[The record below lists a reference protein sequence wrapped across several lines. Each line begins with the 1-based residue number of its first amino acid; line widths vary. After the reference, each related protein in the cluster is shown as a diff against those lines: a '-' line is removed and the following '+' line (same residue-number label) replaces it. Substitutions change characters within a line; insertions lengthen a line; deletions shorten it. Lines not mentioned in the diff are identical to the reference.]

1 MAKGIETLA
10 GPVSENDII
19 MRENEAP
26 VGAAALMNKQVRK
39 NTPGFYK
46 LPSQDKDMPGFMKA
60 AKAGVE
66 QDMAKGDTINN
77 MAGALIRQGVDI
89 QGMNQ
94 DQIIM
99 LYEQMMGSTGD
110 RDQFGITDA
119 TKILNSIAPE
129 GEKLAYINPEEAGI
143 LAMLGGSGDMTPQGI
158 PSFQPPGYNP
168 DKDDNPGFSG
178 YSSSDNTSGGG
189 GSGNDNVSQSMQNQY
204 QAYAQSLADAGLTSA
219 GDVVSSDAEQQQ
231 NIIDYYQEREGQG
244 QSGMGSNL
252 AQAYAQT
259 VAAREGDVDFDTDTQ
274 TGQMLS
280 DLSAQNFFKD
290 ILKSDDPKQAL
301 LDSGRYKDIQDLMAN
316 FTPLEGNIGLD
327 DFNLLGIIKGLG
339 EGGLG
344 KKKKDRLFRKD
355 DEGEDTDEMTLE
367 GFMDSLGKID
377 GGRDTFFNLIKRLD
391 PANFYKV
398 TGMPQTS
405 GSLQDL
411 AGNQMIDVKGMDRDS
426 DEYKNAL
433 RFNRQIDEARQTI
446 NREKGDKP
454 QQGGGGGVAPP
465 VTDPATTITPDDDAY
480 KFSLGGT
487 MPYTDDTYTGG
498 QEMDVPLGRRF
509 ALDKT
514 GQLQT
519 SSPTP
524 EDMMQYATTGA
535 YQQLEPFSNYIKR
548 RRKFLGEE
556 EPEYFDEEG
565 NIIYSGVA

>member
-60 AKAGVE
+60 AQAGVE

-77 MAGALIRQGVDI
+77 MAGALIRQGVDV

-129 GEKLAYINPEEAGI
+129 GEKLAYINPDEAGI

-158 PSFQPPGYNP
+158 PSFDKEEDENMGMGY
-168 DKDDNPGFSG
+168 G
-178 YSSSDNTSGGG
+178 YSSPGSSSTSSSGSSNNYEDLYTTAF
-189 GSGNDNVSQSMQNQY
+189 GSGTGY
-204 QAYAQSLADAGLTSA
+204 TGL
-219 GDVVSSDAEQQQ
+219 GDTVSSDADEQQTVV
-231 NIIDYYQEREGQG
+231 DYYQDREEQGQG
-244 QSGMGSNL
+244 GMGSNL
-252 AQAYAQT
+252 GQAYGQT
-259 VAAREGDVDFDTDTQ
+259 VAAREGDIDFDTNTQ

-280 DLSAQNFFKD
+280 DLSAQNYFKD
-290 ILKSDDPKQAL
+290 ILTSSDPKKAL
-301 LDSGRYKDIQDLMAN
+301 LESDRYKDIQGLMDD

-327 DFNLLGIIKGLG
+327 DFNLLGILKGLK

-344 KKKKDRLFRKD
+344 KKKKDRLFRD
-355 DEGEDTDEMTLE
+355 DDKEEMTLE
-367 GFMDSLGKID
+367 GFMDSLGKLD
-377 GGRDTFFNLIKRLD
+377 GGRDTFFNLVKRLD
-391 PANFYKV
+391 PMNFYKV

-411 AGNQMIDVKGMDRDS
+411 ASNQMIDVKGMDRDS

-433 RFNRQIDEARQTI
+433 KFNRQIDEARQTLSK
-446 NREKGDKP
+446 EKGQPK
-454 QQGGGGGVAPP
+454 QGGGGGVAPP
-465 VTDPATTITPDDDAY
+465 VTTPDTTPDPDDDAY
-480 KFSLGGT
+480 KFNVGGT
-487 MPYTDDTYTGG
+487 MPYKDDVYTGG
-498 QEMDVPLGRRF
+498 QEMDVPVGRRF

-535 YQQLEPFSNYIKR
+535 YSQLEPFSNYIKR

>member
-60 AKAGVE
+60 AQAGIKQE
-66 QDMAKGDTINN
+66 MAKGDTINN

-129 GEKLAYINPEEAGI
+129 GEQLAYINPEEAGI

-158 PSFQPPGYNP
+158 PSFDKEEDENMGMGY
-168 DKDDNPGFSG
+168 G
-178 YSSSDNTSGGG
+178 SSSSSSSSSSQDNFDGAKGGYIAGSNTIVGGDSPFKSGSSEDKGFKAAQ
-189 GSGNDNVSQSMQNQY
+189 DE
-204 QAYAQSLADAGLTSA
+204 QAY
-219 GDVVSSDAEQQQ
+219 
-231 NIIDYYQEREGQG
+231 
-244 QSGMGSNL
+244 
-252 AQAYAQT
+252 QT
-259 VAAREGDVDFDTDTQ
+259 VASGGDVGNYNFYSDTVEQQADKAKDFRDK
-274 TGQMLS
+274 TGETITAYDYAATPLKS
-280 DLSAQNFFKD
+280 TIDPKKFTKD
-290 ILKSDDPKQAL
+290 VILSDDPMSMLKGDNRTKKIL
-301 LDSGRYKDIQDLMAN
+301 ELIENYEPLDLQ
-316 FTPLEGNIGLD
+316 LD
-327 DFNLLGIIKGLG
+327 GLG
-339 EGGLG
+339 FGAIMNALNQGQTF
-344 KKKKDRLFRKD
+344 KKKKDRLKRLDEDGNPID
-355 DEGEDTDEMTLE
+355 DEYTQE
-367 GFMDSLGKID
+367 GLMEEIGKIP
-377 GGRDTFFNLIKRLD
+377 GGRDTFFNLIKRYD
-391 PANFYKV
+391 PENFYKV

-405 GSLQDL
+405 GGLEDMSKV
-411 AGNQMIDVKGMDRDS
+411 QMLSTSGIDRTTEEGKKRY
-426 DEYKNAL
+426 DEIK
-433 RFNRQIDEARQTI
+433 RFNAKIMEAREATQKG
-446 NREKGDKP
+446 KGDRP
-454 QQGGGGGVAPP
+454 QGGGGVAPP
-465 VTDPATTITPDDDAY
+465 VAPPDTTPDPDDDAY
-480 KFSLGGT
+480 KFNVGGT
-487 MPYTDDTYTGG
+487 MPYKDDVYTGG
-498 QEMDVPLGRRF
+498 QEMDVPVGRRF

-535 YQQLEPFSNYIKR
+535 YSQLEPFSNYIKR

>member
-19 MRENEAP
+19 MREKEAP

-119 TKILNSIAPE
+119 RKILNSIAPE

-158 PSFQPPGYNP
+158 PSFAIAGNFTMGGT
-168 DKDDNPGFSG
+168 D
-178 YSSSDNTSGGG
+178 YSSPSQEEMNKEKDPIEQRKQAA
-189 GSGNDNVSQSMQNQY
+189 QSM
-204 QAYAQSLADAGLTSA
+204 ASAGLTSV
-219 GDVVSSDAEQQQ
+219 GDVIGDTDQQQ
-231 NIIDYYQEREGQG
+231 EIIKYYQEREGQG

-252 AQAYAQT
+252 AQAFGQT
-259 VAAREGDVDFDTDTQ
+259 AAAKEGKLKIDEDTK

-280 DLSAQNFFKD
+280 DLGVQNYFKD
-290 ILKSDDPKQAL
+290 ILTSDDPKQAL
-301 LDSGRYKDIQDLMAN
+301 LDSGRYKDIQALMDD

-327 DFNLLGIIKGLG
+327 DLNILGLFKVITS
-339 EGGLG
+339 GGLG

-355 DEGEDTDEMTLE
+355 DEGKDTDEMTLE

-377 GGRDTFFNLIKRLD
+377 GGRDTFFNLVKRLD
-391 PANFYKV
+391 PQNFYKV
-398 TGMPQTS
+398 KANW
-405 GSLQDL
+405 GSLKKMKL
-411 AGNQMIDVKGMDRDS
+411 KSV
-426 DEYKNAL
+426 
-433 RFNRQIDEARQTI
+433 
-446 NREKGDKP
+446 
-454 QQGGGGGVAPP
+454 
-465 VTDPATTITPDDDAY
+465 
-480 KFSLGGT
+480 
-487 MPYTDDTYTGG
+487 
-498 QEMDVPLGRRF
+498 
-509 ALDKT
+509 
-514 GQLQT
+514 
-519 SSPTP
+519 
-524 EDMMQYATTGA
+524 
-535 YQQLEPFSNYIKR
+535 
-548 RRKFLGEE
+548 
-556 EPEYFDEEG
+556 
-565 NIIYSGVA
+565 